1 MHILKEVSQSSKLL
15 GKIHW
20 VYLFQVILVFF
31 LRSTQTIAPVYFFRA
46 LCNSVICTCI
56 LIDISYVLFLRFF
69 NATFQKNP

>member
-31 LRSTQTIAPVYFFRA
+31 LRSTQTIAPVFFFVRYA
-46 LCNSVICTCI
+46 I
-56 LIDISYVLFLRFF
+56 L
-69 NATFQKNP
+69 